1 MIQSKQYY
9 FITKSLRYLPNDYLI
24 SNVHWIIYDPRT
36 IETLHNW
43 VFGFFIHSYKYYFLH
58 TVQVQS
64 SGPALHRTRT
74 IKDNQE
80 TIIYVLSFWIVIYM
94 FFLCSNQRSNKF
106 TSWQSTHSQLTT
118 PKWEKAYL
126 FLPIFNSTV
135 PWFFSVIGGH
145 VMLPSVFFPLLFGGC
160 LEKQNAHSR
169 GCSSVSK
176 CLSYFLF
183 FPHGTQKYLLT
194 DYDALIWGYRDFR
207 SDHHISKPWKPNPK
221 QQRK

>member
-1 MIQSKQYY
+1 MCIESHMIQG
-9 FITKSLRYLPNDYLI
+9 
-24 SNVHWIIYDPRT
+24 HWNTTQLGIWLFCSQLQI
-36 IETLHNW
+36 L
-43 VFGFFIHSYKYYFLH
+43 FSSYSASTEFRP
-58 TVQVQS
+58 S
-64 SGPALHRTRT
+64 IHRTGT

-106 TSWQSTHSQLTT
+106 TSWQSTHSQLIT

-126 FLPIFNSTV
+126 FLPIFNLRM

-194 DYDALIWGYRDFR
+194 DYDGLIWGYRDFR
-207 SDHHISKPWKPNPK
+207 SEHHISKPWKPNPK